1 MDSFNGLAE
10 EFTPMIY
17 KIIHQLHIY
26 KEHDL
31 YFNVGLEALWEA
43 QQKYIPESGCQFST
57 FAFTLIK
64 GRMLNFL
71 RKDAVWEKRNLINS
85 EHPCFFAEQQFDQYF
100 CGELVKNCSALLT
113 DHQYKWLEQTYLHSK
128 PLIEIATEENVSIA
142 AVKSWRRGALKRL
155 KESLAPDYLP

>member
-1 MDSFNGLAE
+1 MDAFDALVA

-43 QQKYIPESGCQFST
+43 QQKYIPGSGCQFST

-64 GRMLNFL
+64 GRMLNLL
-71 RKDAVWEKRNLINS
+71 RKDATWEQRNLING
-85 EHPCFFAEQQFDQYF
+85 EHPRILAEQQLDQYF
-100 CGELVKNCSALLT
+100 YGEWITDCSVLLT
-113 DHQYKWLEQTYLHSK
+113 KNQYKWLEQAYLHSK
-128 PLIEIATEENVSIA
+128 TLSQIATEENVSVA
-142 AVKSWRRGALKRL
+142 AVKSWRRGALKKL
-155 KESLAPDYLP
+155 KESLERDSWA